1 MLLSYQNHWLMIKL
15 SSLKNI
21 TNKNIVIRVD
31 MNVPIKEGNVQD
43 LTRIKA
49 CLPTIKHAL
58 DQGAKILLLS
68 HLGRPTEGLYE
79 EIFSLKPVA
88 KAASEVFGQ
97 EVELIKSIEDPQ
109 IFQGNSSIQ
118 LLENI
123 RFFDGE
129 KANSKELGDKLG
141 NLGDL
146 YVFDA
151 FGTSHREQASTH
163 SSIIHA
169 NEACSGILL
178 EQEVDALTKALNNTQ
193 KPYTAII
200 GGAKVSTKLE
210 LIKNIN
216 SKADHVI
223 VGGGIANTFIKAAG
237 YEVGQSLI
245 EESMVGIAKELL
257 DKGKVILPEKVITS
271 ETFEGKNISERNI
284 SDVGTNEM
292 ILDQLVSE
300 RIKDIV
306 LSSKTILW
314 NGPLGVFENDYF
326 SKGTEGL
333 SKEIAKSNGFSI
345 AGGGETLSAIN
356 KFINKDD
363 VSYCSTGGGAFL
375 EFMEG
380 KDLPSIQA
388 LKAKISR

>member
-1 MLLSYQNHWLMIKL
+1 MIKL

-21 TNKNIVIRVD
+21 TNKNLVIRVD

-49 CLPTIKHAL
+49 CLPTIRYAL
-58 DQGAKILLLS
+58 DQGAKILLVS

-88 KAASEVFGQ
+88 KAASEIFGQ
-97 EVELIKSIEDPQ
+97 EVEVVKSIEDPV
-109 IFQGNSSIQ
+109 IFQGNSCIQ

-123 RFFDGE
+123 RFFEGE
-129 KANSKELGDKLG
+129 KANTAELGDKLG

-169 NEACSGILL
+169 NAACSGILL
-178 EQEVDALTKALNNTQ
+178 EQEIDALTKALNNTQ

-271 ETFEGKNISERNI
+271 ETFEGKNITEKNI
-284 SDVGTNEM
+284 SDVGINEM
-292 ILDQLVSE
+292 ILDQLVSQK
-300 RIKDIV
+300 IQDIV

-326 SKGTEGL
+326 SKGTEEL
-333 SKEIAKSNGFSI
+333 SKEIAKSDGFSI

-388 LKAKISR
+388 LKAKI

>member
-1 MLLSYQNHWLMIKL
+1 MIKL

-21 TNKNIVIRVD
+21 TNKNLVIRVD
-31 MNVPIKEGNVQD
+31 MNVPIKEGKVQD

-58 DQGAKILLLS
+58 DQDAKILLVS

-79 EIFSLKPVA
+79 EIFSLNPVA

-97 EVELIKSIEDPQ
+97 EVELIKSIEDPA
-109 IFQGNSSIQ
+109 IFHGNSSIQ

-129 KANSKELGDKLG
+129 KANTRELGDKLG

-169 NEACSGILL
+169 NEACSGFLL
-178 EQEVDALTKALNNTQ
+178 EQEIIALTKALNNTQ

-216 SKADHVI
+216 SQADHVI

-245 EESMVGIAKELL
+245 EESMVAFAKELL

-284 SDVGTNEM
+284 SDVDINEM

-306 LSSKTILW
+306 LNSKTILW

-326 SKGTEGL
+326 SKGTEEL
-333 SKEIAKSNGFSI
+333 CKKVAKSDGFSI

-388 LKAKISR
+388 LKAKI

>member
-326 SKGTEGL
+326 SKGTEEL
-333 SKEIAKSNGFSI
+333 SKEIAKSDGFSI

-388 LKAKISR
+388 LKAKI